1 MLKQLIK
8 NFFIKTA
15 QSFGWE
21 MILIPKN
28 SNKRITAT
36 KADLGFWYTG
46 DVFSSSDIAYGIYR
60 NGLVEKTETDLVVD
74 ILKQISTQ
82 ADQINFYDIGANS
95 GYYGI
100 LAAHLGKGKTKTFSF
115 EPLSEYA
122 SLIEESVNLNRLDNQ
137 VKIFRTALGDKETI
151 ATIELAGSGSSL
163 VPGFLGARSNNPK
176 REIPVSRLDEV
187 VVKQSLP
194 LPHFIKID
202 VEGFELEVLQG
213 SQKTLAEALPIL
225 FIEVA
230 NTLKRADGDFVNK
243 SANQVFDLLT
253 GLGYNAYI
261 VKGKI
266 EPTTAVSSDSGVYMY
281 LFLNK
286 TNPLHETLSNT
297 LR

>member
-1 MLKQLIK
+1 MLKQILK
-8 NFFIKTA
+8 NYIIKTA
-15 QSFGWE
+15 QLFGWE
-21 MILIPKN
+21 IIFIPKN
-28 SNKRITAT
+28 SNKRITAA

-60 NGLVEKTETDLVVD
+60 NGLVEKTETDLVVN
-74 ILKQISTQ
+74 ILNQMSTQ
-82 ADQINFYDIGANS
+82 TNQINFYDIGANS

-100 LAAHLGKGKTKTFSF
+100 LAAHLSKGKTKTFSF

-122 SLIEESVNLNRLDNQ
+122 SLIEESVNLNRLENQ
-137 VKIFRTALGDKETI
+137 VRVFKTALGDKETT

-163 VPGFLGARSNNPK
+163 VPGFLGAKSNHPK
-176 REIPVSRLDEV
+176 REIAVSRLDDLVE
-187 VVKQSLP
+187 KQNLP

-202 VEGFELEVLQG
+202 VEGFELEVLKG
-213 SQKTLAEALPIL
+213 SPKTLNRALPIL

-230 NTLKRADGDFVNK
+230 STLNRDTGDFVNK

-253 GLGYNAYI
+253 GLGYNGYI

-266 EPTTAVSSDSGVYMY
+266 EPTTAVSSETGVYMY

-286 TNPLHETLSNT
+286 NNPLHKTLNNT
-297 LR
+297 LG